1 MIDPAFDRVVADLL
15 EQVNLGQT
23 PDDLLQTVYDRLKG
37 LVPFHR
43 VAVAVLEDS
52 GQQLRLVSCR
62 SDAAVA
68 LQVGYSD
75 PVAGSSLEELLR
87 TGTPRIIND
96 LGEYLARKP
105 DSRSTRLI
113 VREGMQSNLTLP
125 LLAGGRP
132 VGVLFF
138 SSRQVRS
145 YEQSH
150 VQLLRPIAGPLALA
164 LERSRLLSE
173 LQERNKELLQANQ
186 LKDHFLHKLRQEVR
200 RQTAA
205 LENSLKRYRT
215 LTRLGRLLNSSLDA
229 RQVFL
234 STAREVGH
242 LVPCDRMS
250 LVLVDPSSV
259 TRQGFAVEM
268 QDEPRLVE
276 LPSRELSG
284 SAAGWVLEH
293 RQRRVAPDLDTARP
307 FAEDRELHALGYRSH
322 VCLPLLC
329 RDRVVGVWGLAARQ
343 PEQMSAWDLDLLDEL
358 CPLLAV
364 ALDNA
369 AAYGEISRLKARLEQ
384 ENVYLREEVRTGQGI
399 PELVG
404 SGSAMRRLGQA
415 IEQVAGTDA
424 TVLILGETGTGK
436 ELVAR
441 AIHDQSA
448 RSKGPFVAENC
459 GVFAEGVVAS
469 ELFGHEAGAF
479 TGATSRRKGVFE
491 QAHGGTLL
499 LDEVGELSPRVQAA
513 LLRVL
518 QEGAFRR
525 VGGES
530 KVAVDVRV
538 LAATHKDLA
547 RMVKDG
553 TFREDL
559 YFRLRGA
566 TVDVP
571 PLRERP
577 GDIELLIDAF
587 LDEIA
592 ARRASPR
599 LTLSRE
605 ARRAVLAHPWPG
617 NVRELK
623 AEVERWAVFCDG
635 VVEESD
641 LAPEIREGR
650 APLSVPSAGRPF
662 HGAGGVTPG
671 GNSPLASASDIAPLA
686 EVIDAAERAAVTA
699 ALEACEHNLSATA
712 RALRIDRNTL
722 KRKMA
727 AWGLREP

>member
-436 ELVAR
+436 ERVAR
-441 AIHDQSA
+441 AIHE
-448 RSKGPFVAENC
+448 RSPRRERLMVKVNC
-459 GVFAEGVVAS
+459 AALPAGLIAS

-479 TGATSRRKGVFE
+479 TGAIRSRPGKFE
-491 QAHGGTLL
+491 VASRGTLF
-499 LDEVGELSPRVQAA
+499 LDEIAEVPLDVQVH

-518 QEGAFRR
+518 QERVIER
-525 VGGES
+525 VGGNQP
-530 KVAVDVRV
+530 VPVDVRII
-538 LAATHKDLA
+538 AATHGDLQQGI
-547 RMVKDG
+547 RDG
-553 TFREDL
+553 WFRADL
-559 YFRLRGA
+559 YYRLN
-566 TVDVP
+566 VFPIHVP
-571 PLRERP
+571 PLRERRE
-577 GDIELLIDAF
+577 DIPELVQHFVRRFSERLKRPPRRV
-587 LDEIA
+587 
-592 ARRASPR
+592 ARRTLER
-599 LTLSRE
+599 L
-605 ARRAVLAHPWPG
+605 LAYDWPG
-617 NVRELK
+617 NVRELENVIER
-623 AEVERWAVFCDG
+623 AMIVSTGVELEVDPTWLVPTRATPPPASQALLADVERRTI
-635 VVEESD
+635 VEA
-641 LAPEIREGR
+641 LNR
-650 APLSVPSAGRPF
+650 
-662 HGAGGVTPG
+662 AGGKIYGPRGAAAILGLKPTTLYG
-671 GNSPLASASDIAPLA
+671 KMRKHGIGRKPLQGHF
-686 EVIDAAERAAVTA
+686 E
-699 ALEACEHNLSATA
+699 
-712 RALRIDRNTL
+712 
-722 KRKMA
+722 
-727 AWGLREP
+727 